1 VQTEEQKQFRLNPQ
15 VLVLVAVALLALGA
29 PVAMVILSV
38 QSMTKKSPPATAAAD
53 SESLR
58 IALED
63 IAAKTL
69 APSAL
74 SDIQL
79 RVEILADDPA
89 KELARI
95 EGLLKIFQAAA
106 LPPSLENGA
115 IRLLVTVA
123 QNRTPDFIKACKDPA
138 AAPGEAQPVTNR
150 EETRALLEIMINKKI
165 AQ

>member
-38 QSMTKKSPPATAAAD
+38 QGMTKKSPPATAAAD

-123 QNRTPDFIKACKDPA
+123 QNRIPDFIKACKDPA
-138 AAPGEAQPVTNR
+138 AAPGEEQPVTNR

-165 AQ
+165 VQ